1 MGRVLPRIYLSVFCP
16 KPHLSVG
23 KGNRNDQASRR
34 PVGRHVLSQGHAG
47 TTRLLAEAARSA
59 PAHLSPHEHAWDV
72 FLTATFENGLLPG
85 IRLDSVREDPPNSFQ
100 EARIRA
106 KKHEAKQSQR
116 CFHPHPPYCIR
127 CRAFWTSSAAKHG
140 LIQYCYH
147 QRSSRGN
154 IQSQVGGETAH
165 EPYYEPRRTNQ
176 AG

>member
-1 MGRVLPRIYLSVFCP
+1 MCIRDS
-16 KPHLSVG
+16 
-23 KGNRNDQASRR
+23 
-34 PVGRHVLSQGHAG
+34 
-47 TTRLLAEAARSA
+47 
-59 PAHLSPHEHAWDV
+59 AWDV

-85 IRLDSVREDPPNSFQ
+85 IRLESVREDPPNSFQ

-106 KKHEAKQSQR
+106 KKHEANNQR

-154 IQSQVGGETAH
+154 IQAEVGGETAH
-165 EPYYEPRRTNQ
+165 DPYYQPRRTNQ
-176 AG
+176 AGSHIGESRKRPCCPTASRTVHLPRLQVPPRHQQMLPPESRPS